1 MIARIRNGER
11 TTENMTCKKVTGEK
25 VTVEKGGRD
34 NETGEERST
43 CDRRKDEGKKRIE
56 CICDE
61 REANN
66 RDDDMKKRG
75 RKEKNTRE
83 TGRGKVNDQVDAK
96 QRSYSEGVIEG
107 ALRSERVFVWA
118 NPFYEKQTRL

>member
-1 MIARIRNGER
+1 MQEGNRGESDSR
-11 TTENMTCKKVTGEK
+11 E
-25 VTVEKGGRD
+25 GGRD

-56 CICDE
+56 SICDE

-66 RDDDMKKRG
+66 RDDDRKKRG

-83 TGRGKVNDQVDAK
+83 TGRGK
-96 QRSYSEGVIEG
+96 ST
-107 ALRSERVFVWA
+107 
-118 NPFYEKQTRL
+118 TR